1 MCACPGW
8 KFHRKGRR
16 KRGERSRG
24 WVVYLCPS
32 LLTSFATCTGGRLI
46 PWRIGGHRDWFV
58 TRHDLRG
65 WPPWN
70 SIVPGAFRHRPP
82 PSSREQKVYISKSTE
97 RERRLEIRAGIWNWV
112 TVHPGLSFES
122 SRRGGEGRR
131 RGGEK
136 SREKKGKRRP
146 YEVASGR
153 PSLKMDRSPPYR
165 RPIGHLSFITE
176 TTGYSRDPSP
186 PHNHPLHRRL
196 IGNER
201 IAKISCSWW
210 PRSSEA
216 FPFNWCSCGK

>member
-24 WVVYLCPS
+24 WVVYPCPS

-97 RERRLEIRAGIWNWV
+97 RERERDDWKLEQGFGIGSPSIRGFR
-112 TVHPGLSFES
+112 SS
-122 SRRGGEGRR
+122 SRDEEERAEGEEEKSRGRR
-131 RGGEK
+131 RV
-136 SREKKGKRRP
+136 KG
-146 YEVASGR
+146 V
-153 PSLKMDRSPPYR
+153 LTRSPR
-165 RPIGHLSFITE
+165 DDLRWKWIDRHHIDGRSAI
-176 TTGYSRDPSP
+176 SRLLPRQQAIRAI
-186 PHNHPLHRRL
+186 LHRR
-196 IGNER
+196 IITR
-201 IAKISCSWW
+201 YTDD
-210 PRSSEA
+210 
-216 FPFNWCSCGK
+216 